1 MSILLIERN
10 VQAQEICTTLTERP
24 VMASKLKAVDPK
36 KAKVGKAK
44 VLIFGDSGVGKTWG
58 ALDFPVPYYFDI
70 EGGASQPQYTDKL
83 QQSGGGYVGVEQG
96 SQDFDEVLEQVKALA
111 TEKHQ
116 FKTIIFDSIT
126 KLFTLEVARENE
138 RILAAG
144 KKDEFGS
151 SRKPA
156 VRYMQRLVAWISR
169 MDMNC
174 VLVAHGKA
182 EWGKNAHGER
192 EEIGKT
198 FDCWEKLIFELDL
211 TLEIFRAGAKR
222 MARVKKSRL
231 AGFPDGDIFPWS
243 YAEFAKRFGEDSIDA
258 DVEAITLASDE
269 QLTALYGLMQQRKTE
284 EKEKEKWLNAAG
296 VSEFEE
302 MDAEKVEKLIEHLKV
317 KKD

>member
-1 MSILLIERN
+1 
-10 VQAQEICTTLTERP
+10 
-24 VMASKLKAVDPK
+24 MASKLKAVDPK
-36 KAKVGKAK
+36 KAKAGKAK

-58 ALDFPVPYYFDI
+58 ALDFPIPYYFDI

-83 QQSGGGYVGVEQG
+83 KKSGGSYVGVEQG
-96 SQDFDEVLEQVKALA
+96 SQDFDDVLEQVKGLA

-116 FKTIIFDSIT
+116 FKTVIFDSIT
-126 KLFTLEVARENE
+126 KLFSLEVARENE
-138 RILAAG
+138 RLLSSG

-151 SRKPA
+151 SKKPA

-174 VLVAHGKA
+174 VLLAHGKA
-182 EWGKNAHGER
+182 EWGKNAQGER
-192 EEIGKT
+192 EEVGKT

-231 AGFPDGDIFPWS
+231 EGFPDGEVFPWS
-243 YAEFAKRFGEDSIDA
+243 YAEFAKRFGEESIAA
-258 DVEAITLASDE
+258 DVESINLPTEE
-269 QLTALYGLMQQRKTE
+269 QLTSLYGLMQQRKTE

-302 MDAEKVEKLIEHLKV
+302 MDAEKVAKLIEYLKD

>member
-1 MSILLIERN
+1 M
-10 VQAQEICTTLTERP
+10 QAQEVCTTLTERP
-24 VMASKLKAVDPK
+24 IMASKLKGIDPK
-36 KAKVGKAK
+36 QAKPGKAK

-58 ALDFPVPYYFDI
+58 SLDFPTPYYIDT

-83 QQSGGGYVGVEQG
+83 QKSGGVYVGVEQG

-116 FKTIIFDSIT
+116 FKTVIFDSIT
-126 KLFTLEVARENE
+126 KLFALEVARENE
-138 RILAAG
+138 RLLNSG

-151 SRKPA
+151 SKKPA

-174 VLVAHGKA
+174 VLLAHGKA
-182 EWGKNAHGER
+182 EWGKNSNGER

-198 FDCWEKLIFELDL
+198 YDCWDKLIFELDL

-231 AGFPDGDIFPWS
+231 SGFPDGDVFPWS
-243 YAEFAKRFGEDSIDA
+243 YAEFAKRFGEESIDSE
-258 DVEAITLASDE
+258 VKAITLPTDE
-269 QLTALYGLMQQRKTE
+269 QLTTLYGLMQQRKTD

-296 VSEFEE
+296 VSDFEE
-302 MDAEKVEKLIEHLKV
+302 MESEKVEKLIQHLKD